1 MITKPQA
8 QTMRLRILAALDTD
22 DKTSDRDDDGTVVVD
37 IDRRFIEQIFTD
49 DVAMANWCRTWNI
62 AVEAY
67 EIPHAK
73 KSNNRSKWLR
83 FKKPEV

>member
-1 MITKPQA
+1 
-8 QTMRLRILAALDTD
+8 
-22 DKTSDRDDDGTVVVD
+22 
-37 IDRRFIEQIFTD
+37 
-49 DVAMANWCRTWNI
+49 VAMANWCRTWNI

-67 EIPHAK
+67 EIPHAR

>member
-8 QTMRLRILAALDTD
+8 QLMRLRILAALDTD
-22 DKTSDRDDDGTVVVD
+22 DETSDRDEDGKPIVD
-37 IDRRFIEQIFTD
+37 IDRRFVVQLFAD

-62 AVEAY
+62 AVESY
-67 EIPHAK
+67 EIPHHR
-73 KSNNRSKWLR
+73 KSTNRAQWVR